1 MSQTTTAAADN
12 NNNNNNSSS
21 SSKKKPILFILI
33 GLLSIST
40 GIGGT
45 WYIMKD
51 QNGEAETTVLDKKKP
66 TTFIKLETFT
76 VNLQP
81 EDHEQ
86 HRYLQVDLT
95 VKVSE
100 TEVTNVIK
108 EKMPE
113 IRNQIL
119 LLLSS
124 KNATEISNYEGK
136 QQLSQGIAEA
146 IRLKVEHEML
156 QDDIQDVLFTSFI
169 IQ

>member
-1 MSQTTTAAADN
+1 MSQTTTAATGN
-12 NNNNNNSSS
+12 
-21 SSKKKPILFILI
+21 SKKKPILFILI

-51 QNGEAETTVLDKKKP
+51 QNGEAETTVLEEKKP
-66 TTFIKLETFT
+66 ITFIKLETFT
-76 VNLQP
+76 VNLQS

-86 HRYLQVDLT
+86 HRYLQIELA

-100 TEVTNVIK
+100 TKVIDMIK

-113 IRNQIL
+113 IRNHVL

-124 KNATEISNYEGK
+124 KNATEISNFEGK
-136 QQLSQGIAEA
+136 QQLSQDIAEA

-156 QDDIQDVLFTSFI
+156 QEDIQDVLFTSFI

>member
-1 MSQTTTAAADN
+1 MSQTTTAVDN
-12 NNNNNNSSS
+12 GRMR
-21 SSKKKPILFILI
+21 PILFILI

-51 QNGEAETTVLDKKKP
+51 QSEGAETTVLDKKKP
-66 TTFIKLETFT
+66 ITFIKLETFT
-76 VNLQP
+76 VNLQS

-86 HRYLQVDLT
+86 HRYLQVELA

-100 TEVTNVIK
+100 TKVIDVIK

-124 KNATEISNYEGK
+124 KNATEISNSEGK
-136 QQLSQGIAEA
+136 QQLSQDIAEA
-146 IRLKVEHEML
+146 IRLKIEYEML
-156 QDDIQDVLFTSFI
+156 QDDIKDVLFTSFI

>member
-1 MSQTTTAAADN
+1 MSQTTTATD
-12 NNNNNNSSS
+12 
-21 SSKKKPILFILI
+21 SSKMRPILFILI
-33 GLLSIST
+33 GLLSISS

-45 WYIMKD
+45 WYVMKD
-51 QNGEAETTVLDKKKP
+51 QNGEAETTILEKKKP
-66 TTFIKLETFT
+66 ITFIKLETFT
-76 VNLQP
+76 VNLQS

-86 HRYLQVDLT
+86 HRYLQVELA

-100 TEVTNVIK
+100 TKVIDLIK

-124 KNATEISNYEGK
+124 KNATEISNSEGK
-136 QQLSQGIAEA
+136 QQLSQDIAEV
-146 IRLKVEHEML
+146 IRLKIEYEML
-156 QDDIQDVLFTSFI
+156 QDDIKDVLFTSFI

>member
-1 MSQTTTAAADN
+1 MSQTTTAVN
-12 NNNNNNSSS
+12 NNRMR
-21 SSKKKPILFILI
+21 PILFILI
-33 GLLSIST
+33 GLLSISS

-51 QNGEAETTVLDKKKP
+51 QNEGAETTVLDKRKP
-66 TTFIKLETFT
+66 ITFIKLETFT
-76 VNLQP
+76 VNLQS

-86 HRYLQVDLT
+86 HRYLQVELA

-100 TEVTNVIK
+100 TKVIDVIK

-113 IRNQIL
+113 IRYQIL

-124 KNATEISNYEGK
+124 KNATEISNSEGK
-136 QQLSQGIAEA
+136 QQLSQDIAEA
-146 IRLKVEHEML
+146 IRLKIEYEML
-156 QDDIQDVLFTSFI
+156 QDDIKDVLFTSFI